1 LRNVRT
7 GFVEAL
13 RINSKIEICEPFDKE
28 YIQNGK
34 VYLAPANYHLLVDH
48 GQRFSLSVHDPLNHS
63 RPSIDIIMDSA
74 AEFFREKVIG
84 VVLSGA
90 NMDGANGLHKIH
102 NLGGYTIVQNPLNC
116 QISTMP
122 KSCMEVF
129 QPDSIINADEI
140 INFISN
146 L

>member
-1 LRNVRT
+1 V
-7 GFVEAL
+7 
-13 RINSKIEICEPFDKE
+13 EICEPFDKE
-28 YIQNGK
+28 YIQSGK
-34 VYLAPANYHLLVDH
+34 VYLAPANYHLLFDN

-74 AEFFREKVIG
+74 AEFFREKTIG
-84 VVLSGA
+84 VILSGA
-90 NMDGANGLHKIH
+90 NMDGAHGLLKIH
-102 NLGGYTIVQNPLNC
+102 NLGGFTIVQDPSDC

-122 KSCMEVF
+122 GSCLELF
-129 QPDSIINADEI
+129 KPDSVINAAGI